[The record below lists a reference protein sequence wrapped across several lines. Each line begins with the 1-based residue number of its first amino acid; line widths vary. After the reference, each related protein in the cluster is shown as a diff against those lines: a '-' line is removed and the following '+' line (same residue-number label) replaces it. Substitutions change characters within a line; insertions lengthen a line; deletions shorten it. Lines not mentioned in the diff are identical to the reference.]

1 MYLLGLEIVQG
12 AFLAPCLGQEV
23 PTKRNFGL
31 KWLLAL
37 KGTPQKS
44 LKIRDFNCICP
55 NSAFADFIEESAA

>member
-23 PTKRNFGL
+23 PTKRNFWL

-37 KGTPQKS
+37 KTPPKIM
-44 LKIRDFNCICP
+44 KIRDFNCICP